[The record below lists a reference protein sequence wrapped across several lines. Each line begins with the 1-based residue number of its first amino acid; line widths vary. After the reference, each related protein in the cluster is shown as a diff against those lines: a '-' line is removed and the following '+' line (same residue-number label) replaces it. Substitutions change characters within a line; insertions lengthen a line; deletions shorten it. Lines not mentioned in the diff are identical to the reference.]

1 MKKPK
6 LDPRELKK
14 YFAVLGSKGG
24 SERAKRLTAGERKAI
39 AQKAAK
45 ASAQVRSKRA
55 KVN

>member
-14 YFAVLGSKGG
+14 YFAALGSKGG

-45 ASAQVRSKRA
+45 ASAQVRSKKA
-55 KVN
+55 KVK